1 MIRWMFFSTLA
12 AGLLY
17 GLYTLTLR
25 RDRWLQLNLWYLLV
39 ALPFSILVPHL
50 PIPDFFGAASLS
62 VASAEN
68 FLVTLAPVEISA
80 SSAPQALRL
89 MDVVLDTYL
98 IGLMVCLAWLVFQM
112 VAQAMIVVR
121 LRRKHGVYGAG
132 DGFDIPRHSSLILTD
147 DDTAPYSFFNQI
159 VVGTRGLSDEE
170 LRCILAHES
179 HHVRQNHSFD
189 LLFARMLCCMAW
201 FNPFAWLMLR
211 ELRAVQ
217 EFQADAASLG
227 ACGREDY
234 LHLLYR
240 QVTGTGYGHITN
252 VAQSEGRGSLL
263 TMLSQSNVTVGNN
276 FQSINIKKRIV
287 MMNKT
292 KSRFGAWKVLAAL
305 PVAALLMMVGCKP
318 TESTNSDTAAVA
330 LQQEE
335 PVYDMG
341 PTQQADGEVANVVEV
356 DPEFPGGMEAFYKYL
371 AENVHYPE
379 QAKKEQLQG
388 RVFVT
393 FVVEK
398 DGSISGAKVL
408 RGIGGGCDEEA
419 LRVVNAMPNW
429 TPGKM
434 RGEVVRVNYNLPI
447 TFKLQ

>member
-1 MIRWMFFSTLA
+1 MIRWMLFSTLA

-89 MDVVLDTYL
+89 MDVVLNTYL
-98 IGLMVCLAWLVFQM
+98 IGLAVCFAWLVFQM

-121 LRRKHGVYGAG
+121 LRRKHGVYGEG
-132 DGFDIPRHSSLILTD
+132 DGFDIPRRASLILTD

-179 HHVRQNHSFD
+179 HHVRQNHSID
-189 LLFARMLCCMAW
+189 LLFARMLCCRAW

-217 EFQADAASLG
+217 EFQSDAASLG

-252 VAQSEGRGSLL
+252 
-263 TMLSQSNVTVGNN
+263 N

-292 KSRFGAWKVLAAL
+292 KTRFGAWKVLAAL

-318 TESTNSDTAAVA
+318 ATSEIVDSEKQAVVEPQATVEPELFDPQTAP
-330 LQQEE
+330 EGFIPPE
-335 PVYDMG
+335 YP
-341 PTQQADGEVANVVEV
+341 DGEKAL
-356 DPEFPGGMEAFYKYL
+356 YRYL
-371 AENVHYPE
+371 AENIHYPE
-379 QAKKEQLQG
+379 QAKADSIEGK
-388 RVFVT
+388 VFVR
-393 FVVEK
+393 FIVRDNGDIVNVE
-398 DGSISGAKVL
+398 VE

-419 LRVVNAMPNW
+419 LRVIKSMPKWIPATSEGKVVN
-429 TPGKM
+429 
-434 RGEVVRVNYNLPI
+434 VQYVIPI
-447 TFKLQ
+447 NFKLQ

>member
-1 MIRWMFFSTLA
+1 MIRWMLFSTLA

-89 MDVVLDTYL
+89 MDVVLNTYL
-98 IGLMVCLAWLVFQM
+98 IGLAVCFAWLVFQM

-121 LRRKHGVYGAG
+121 LRRKHGVYGEG
-132 DGFDIPRHSSLILTD
+132 DGFDIPRRASLILTD

-179 HHVRQNHSFD
+179 HHVRQNHSID

-201 FNPFAWLMLR
+201 FNPFVWLMLR
-211 ELRAVQ
+211 EIRAVQ
-217 EFQADAASLG
+217 EFQSDAASLG

-252 VAQSEGRGSLL
+252 
-263 TMLSQSNVTVGNN
+263 N

-287 MMNKT
+287 MMNTK
-292 KSRFGAWKVLAAL
+292 KSRFGAWKALAAL

-318 TESTNSDTAAVA
+318 AASEIVDSEKQAVVDPQATVEPELFDPQTAP
-330 LQQEE
+330 EGFIPPE
-335 PVYDMG
+335 YP
-341 PTQQADGEVANVVEV
+341 DGEKAL
-356 DPEFPGGMEAFYKYL
+356 YKYL
-371 AENVHYPE
+371 AENIHYPE
-379 QAKKEQLQG
+379 QAKADGIEGK
-388 RVFVT
+388 VFVR
-393 FVVEK
+393 FIVRDNGDIVNVEV
-398 DGSISGAKVL
+398 S

-419 LRVVNAMPNW
+419 LRVVKNMPKW
-429 TPGKM
+429 IPATSEGK
-434 RGEVVRVNYNLPI
+434 VVNVQYVIPI
-447 TFKLQ
+447 NFKLQ

>member
-25 RDRWLQLNLWYLLV
+25 RDRWLQLDLWYLLV

-50 PIPDFFGAASLS
+50 PIPDFFGSASLS

-132 DGFDIPRHSSLILTD
+132 DGFDIPRRASLILTD

-240 QVTGTGYGHITN
+240 QATGTGYGHITN
-252 VAQSEGRGSLL
+252 
-263 TMLSQSNVTVGNN
+263 N
-276 FQSINIKKRIV
+276 FKSINLKKRII
-287 MMNKT
+287 MMNKSKT
-292 KSRFGAWKVLAAL
+292 RFGAWKVLAAL
-305 PVAALLMMVGCKP
+305 PVVALLTMVGCKP
-318 TESTNSDTAAVA
+318 ATEKAVD
-330 LQQEE
+330 QEE
-335 PVYDMG
+335 IPFEYSGEDKSAPMD
-341 PTQQADGEVANVVEV
+341 ADTDQVCQVVEV
-356 DPEFPGGMEAFYKYL
+356 DPEFPGGMEALIKYL
-371 AENVHYPE
+371 SENIKYPE
-379 QAKKEQLQG
+379 QAKKDKIQG
-388 RVFVT
+388 KVYIS

-398 DGSISGAKVL
+398 DGSVADAKVL

-429 TPGKM
+429 TPGKQ
-434 RGEVVRVNYNLPI
+434 RNTPVRVQFNLPVA
-447 TFKLQ
+447 FKLQ

>member
-1 MIRWMFFSTLA
+1 MIRWIVFSTLA

-17 GLYTLTLR
+17 GLYCLTFR

-39 ALPFSILVPHL
+39 ALPFSVLL
-50 PIPDFFGAASLS
+50 PLLPLPDFFASASLP
-62 VASAEN
+62 VAPAEE
-68 FLVTLAPVEISA
+68 FVVTLDGIDISA

-89 MDVVLDTYL
+89 TDVFPEAYL
-98 IGLMVCLAWLVFQM
+98 IGLAVCLAWLVFQM
-112 VAQAMIVVR
+112 VAQAVAVVR
-121 LRRKHGVYGAG
+121 LRRKHAVYGAG

-179 HHVRQNHSFD
+179 HHVKQGHSFD
-189 LLFARMLCCMAW
+189 LLFARLLCCMAW

-252 VAQSEGRGSLL
+252 
-263 TMLSQSNVTVGNN
+263 N

-287 MMNKT
+287 MMNTK
-292 KSRFGAWKVLAAL
+292 KSRFGAWKALAAL
-305 PVAALLMMVGCKP
+305 PVVALLMMVGCKP
-318 TESTNSDTAAVA
+318 TPASDAVENQTVTEA
-330 LQQEE
+330 QASVE
-335 PVYDMG
+335 PVIYDF
-341 PTQQADGEVANVVEV
+341 TQNAPEGMDAPGFPSGE
-356 DPEFPGGMEAFYKYL
+356 EAFYKYL
-371 AENVHYPE
+371 SENITYPQ
-379 QAKKEQLQG
+379 QAKDAGIQG
-388 RVFVT
+388 RVVVG
-393 FVVEK
+393 FVVMD
-398 DGSISGAKVL
+398 DGSIVNVEVV

-419 LRVVNAMPNW
+419 VRVVKAMPKWKPAIYN
-429 TPGKM
+429 GKP
-434 RGEVVRVNYNLPI
+434 VNVHYSLPI